1 MRLPWTRWQKTLSKL
16 GLRIVWGARTPARPK
31 VPTRHSQLEKLEGRE
46 MMASQINNLHFV
58 NDTGTVGDGQ
68 SSDIRIGGNVSF
80 TGTYMGQTLK
90 VEFDHN
96 NDGTVDG
103 YVNASYMGSPFEYN
117 PRTADA
123 SLNTFTGSLP
133 MRVRVEELDS
143 MGQSQSIGSWISFP
157 ITVLAPEPEID
168 VQDPGPYGMSNT
180 SLPDNTGSLSFGST
194 AQGTPVSKTLNIK
207 NLGQGPLSINIGS
220 FSLPA
225 GYTLV
230 TPPASSIAAGSY
242 SSFVIRMDATSPG
255 TPGGVMTFTSNDAD
269 EGTYHLSLS
278 GTVTGLSFSVNNL
291 QLVTDNGYSST
302 DKVTSVP
309 TVTGSVSYTGSYS
322 GGTIRVEFDHNNDG
336 VMEGYVNAS
345 PSMPFQYDARTTQ
358 PSLSTYNGT
367 FTLRYRVVVLDMMSQ
382 PTYTGSWS
390 SFVMTLENNSQPVLD
405 VQDASN
411 STSIANNTGSVSF
424 GTVNQGAS
432 VTKSFTIR
440 NTGSATM
447 TVNVGSFTLP
457 AGFVLAT
464 SPSST
469 VAANGGSTTFSV
481 RMDGTTAGSKS
492 GRLTFTTNSTTATY
506 DIGLSGTVNA
516 LNYAVNN
523 LTLVND
529 TWINGDFITSDPR
542 VTGTVTQTGTYSASR
557 IDVEFDHNDDGVKEG
572 AVTYASV
579 GMSWQYDP
587 RTSQPSLATA
597 TGTLPLRYRVV
608 AYDTM
613 SQAVFT
619 GSWASLP
626 IQLDNTPQPE
636 IDLQDPSSMGITSG
650 SGSVYFGSTTQGSP
664 LTKTFTI
671 RNTGPGAL
679 TVNPAS
685 LAVPSGFTVV
695 TPPASTVSANGGTTT
710 FTVRLDATTP
720 GTASG
725 TISFTNSDADEGTYA
740 FSVSGTVNTSLA
752 EVDLRDSSG
761 TSLAVN
767 ATYNLG
773 NATIGQSI
781 TKTLTI
787 FNSGSGSLAV
797 GTPVL
802 SGSSAFSIVS
812 SPMATVSPGSSTTVT
827 IQFTPNLSGQV
838 NGTLTFATNDADE
851 NPYVCNLVATG
862 AAAPSAI
869 VIGDMRLVSDT
880 GTSST
885 DRVTS
890 DPRLT
895 GTIPLDANLSG
906 GRVSIE
912 FDHHGSGTASGNI
925 LAYSPGETFTYNP
938 AQAEPGLSSYVGAL
952 DLKYRTVLYN
962 AQGQAVASSSW
973 VNFPITLEAAAAPKL
988 VLSAG
993 TTTILAQVGSFDF
1006 GTTPQGTPVDQVFT
1020 IRNTGTSN
1028 LAINL
1033 SSFQVP
1039 TGFTLLT
1046 PPAASVAPSGDTTFT
1061 VRMNAATL
1069 GMADGTMSFTSND
1082 VDHGNYSF
1090 RIHGDTFL
1098 NTSILEVRKSSG
1110 QLVASGATLDLGS
1123 AYIGQSLTQTL
1134 TILNTGAAALNL
1146 DTLQMSSGMTVVTPF
1161 SGSVAPYGGSTTLT
1175 VRYSA
1180 AAAGSVVGTL
1190 SFSTN
1195 DPQRPTYQVQWLAE
1209 TLDPAAGSST
1219 TVTGLRLAFD
1229 SGSSDT
1235 DKQTYDPRLVGRL
1248 GAIVTGGTVEVQF
1261 DHNADGVAEGFALVA
1276 ANGSDFTYD
1285 PRGCQPALSSYVG
1298 NVSLNYR
1305 AVLKDAG
1312 GNVLRTGAW
1321 QTFGFELVA
1330 KPTIPNLEISQLVL
1344 LQDSG
1349 SSNNDRITTNPTLY
1363 GVVRGTVT
1371 TGVARVEFD
1380 HNADGIADGHVDVTP
1395 GEAFT
1400 YDPRDSEPAYAN
1412 RLGAQ
1417 VLGYR
1422 LLKLAADGSVEATGA
1437 WDAIGLT
1444 LVAPPVSQIT
1454 VGSLT
1459 LVHDDGGSTTSE
1471 PEILATQ
1478 SGLVH
1483 EAISSDMLQLEVDIN
1498 GDGLADDRV
1507 ETTEGSTNYTYIPK
1521 VDSYGAKTLHF
1532 RFREWSSSL
1541 GTYLYGPWSS
1551 IAFTVVPAP
1560 AGSITDLKLTNDT
1573 GASDTDKFTLD
1584 GTVEGKLNGSLIA
1597 YQTIHVDLNGDNVDE
1612 LTTTTDENG
1621 NFSFDST
1628 SLVAGAVTARVRA
1641 SRVDAISNATVFG
1654 PWASFAYNL
1663 DSAPL
1668 PTLPALTLLQDT
1680 GTAGDLVTSNP
1691 TVTGQIVTTQQQS
1704 GVLIQFDLN
1713 NSGVVTGQ
1721 ALTDDLGQFTYRP
1734 LNLAAGAVTVRAR
1747 VAVAN
1752 AQGVM
1757 QFGPWTG
1764 VSYTFEIPNAV
1775 AATIT
1780 NLGLVHATG
1789 GTTGNVTT
1797 TSDPAISGVA
1807 HDGLS
1812 SAPFAAGVVIEVDQ
1826 NNDGQV
1832 DAQTI
1837 TNSVGKFQYVPVGL
1851 SNGTQTIQVR
1861 AKTWD
1866 YKNHTLIAGAWQPI
1880 SFQLAPKVNAV
1891 PVLSSLGLLADTGS
1905 SQSDLVTANSMLVGQ
1920 ATNDGS
1926 AAGLTIELDTTGDSV
1941 ADGLAYTG
1949 TDGSFTYSPVGL
1961 GFGTH
1966 TVRAR
1971 AIEWDEA
1978 GGQYLFSPWKELT
1991 FVYENAVNTAAQIVV
2006 LQVVPTTGQE
2016 SSSSVSSGPT
2026 IGGRVINESYLAGIS
2041 VEFDWN
2047 SDGLV
2052 DATAQTDNSGSFQ
2065 GAMVTP
2071 PVATVTVQARTREI
2085 DTSSGQVLVSGWS
2098 TLQVNPMVSANAA
2111 PTILTFEQAV
2121 TVAQAGVTLVG
2132 TASNDNGLDALTIQF
2147 DHDGDGI
2154 YDDSTSTDSQGRFS
2168 YVPKGLVS
2176 GPVTIRA
2183 RAQETDVK
2191 GVTQSGPWVSLSL
2204 IYVDPASQQIHI
2216 DSVSLQ
2222 NDTGASATDGSTS
2235 DGSVQGHI
2243 ANTVSGTYVE
2253 YDTNRDGVADGVVL
2267 VTAQGGFQFT
2277 PDYLPEGYNTVSVRI
2292 QSTSSPANWQ
2302 DFNFVYS
2309 SQPDSSQ
2316 SQALV
2321 NTYQVFNANWATAQA
2336 TYRAGVNTIEH
2347 NYRQAMQSA
2356 EDAYQAGLLAA
2367 TGTRDQ
2373 VVNSARATYNSIL
2386 QAAKQV
2392 YVTALAAANAQLST
2406 DLANFTG
2413 DKRSYQPLSFSWGA
2427 IPPSNSFVVP
2437 EDRDQPT
2444 SPALES
2450 GSDAASDAD
2459 TYDFE
2464 QDSDYQA
2471 AIEQIKQEQGAAIR
2485 LAKSD
2490 YLSAKQTIENDYK
2503 LEIAPILAKF
2513 DEDIA
2518 AALAT
2523 FNAERA
2529 QNAIDRAQLFDLV
2542 SKGEKLQAKV
2552 DAENRKLD
2560 KKIEEINARFI
2571 KLKDDRYNQHFGPDK
2586 AAIDKKLADDSL
2598 PLQNEA
2604 LGINHADPIQQ
2615 TRYEKIQ
2622 DELRELQVTHDKAI
2636 ADSDISF
2643 RYDESEYS
2651 RKQAVEIAEARLAT
2665 VNRIADMRASFALEK
2680 IKATAWDDEKRIQ
2693 AEQKQKRDIQNA
2705 TATRNVALVAPDLS
2719 RANKLA
2725 NAAED
2730 RDVKVAAAA
2739 TNAWLR
2745 TAQAKV
2751 AALTTWSNSV
2761 DTPGSR
2767 HQLKM
2772 AQNAATYAVNYA
2784 PAVNQRNQ
2792 DDIHTQYDEV
2802 RKVNSERAIL
2812 KAASLQWRSAQKIKD
2827 INSETSYKITSLP
2840 ARYDVDTQV
2849 VSGRK
2854 VDLNE
2859 AKRLYSRSL
2868 NSADFDFAKASA
2880 EDQES
2885 ASDDR
2890 AYNAWVAATA
2900 IADAVGDKTLSSS
2913 ALEAKRRTI
2922 AKQND
2927 LDDVDSTQ
2935 SADKETAKTKR
2946 DYAHAKATV
2955 VAGYDQGIN
2964 GINSGWDVTNIQA
2977 AKSYDLSE
2985 AAHEREFQNLYIPKS
3000 KLYADKVAEIEES
3013 AAKEM
3018 ALHTQGF
3025 ASTTSNLQ
3033 RTKSESDAHADSIYR
3048 EAMAS
3053 RWTSAVSSWAAALM
3067 SRWATLQ
3074 SQIATAQKEFLVKMD
3089 AAKEEK
3095 LKESNTAAI
3104 ENIIATNVAVKKAA
3118 DKAATSLKDEQIGED
3133 VASAKFGG
3141 DLAGSRESYAIDL
3154 AEHVANGRI
3163 AVLNEDTAAAN
3174 VIAGNWLD
3182 RAKGVATAR
3191 YGFEVSVANATALQS
3206 RSRVNDLF
3214 DKSELII
3221 DQATFVTRRQAAI
3234 ATTIQTTTAAEGV
3247 RRTSVANAEETRANA
3262 DAVVI
3267 RNWITNVDNSI
3278 VDTAVL
3284 QRDAL
3289 VAYATRLENI
3299 SGALVSDNAAVLSAF
3314 KKALAKTQRDR
3325 TVEPESADAAL
3336 EKAKRPIE
3344 DTFNDSQDAAEDTKR
3359 EDVSGY
3365 RSDYELGLFNDH
3377 LAKLV
3382 TAGTSQ
3388 LSAPMQKQNM
3398 FEQVVA
3404 QSDVVFAGASKAAQ
3418 AVYEHAISIAN
3429 SAGGGIYHIDA
3440 AKDDE
3445 VAESTELADSREE
3458 LAGNVADRDEARD
3471 VASGHAGN
3479 SLYSRMLGI
3488 AADADI
3494 ARLNAGFGYEKK
3506 MAIATVTWTSTVAGA
3521 EKTFYLAQP
3530 YQGPEVS
3537 TEGISGIPSFG
3548 GVVAPPI
3555 TPETQSLIDLRQAKQ
3570 AAANTYA
3577 NTEFAAALKMASDF
3591 GDADIAEAEQRL
3603 AANAT
3608 ETSTAGAAQVSHATG
3623 VKTDKSANAVE
3634 ETAIETPH
3642 VATQRGFQHA
3652 EEDYNQAQDRLR
3664 SHQARDAQNTL
3675 DHSIAVATIAKL
3687 ASIASGGGTL
3697 LGGLA
3702 RLAANQLSADL
3713 LSTSKDAVF
3722 AAASAK
3728 AQADWREA
3736 LVPGYANFVQGN
3748 LQSTLLRNEAVA
3760 SAQQIQQ
3767 DAKEAADDIANAASR
3782 LLEDGASDARFAAG
3796 RNYIENDVASNGQ
3809 TDVEVAAVDS
3819 TYGSTM
3825 QNAVDQES
3833 VDKLK
3838 AKKVADIAK
3847 VQPLVLVG
3855 PFVNIL
3861 DFSEAGSKLGDG
3873 VPMGPVVGSDG
3884 YPVAETTSGSGGG
3897 AGSSGGTT
3905 SGGGQTTSNSTGGS
3919 NNTQAADDSLKAAN
3933 AQAKLDRTT
3942 AESVAWRNRT
3952 VGLATANSGESQR
3965 RAIHYYNEQLVKA
3978 LITRDLEKSL
3988 SPIEETKQN
3997 SYAAIDEA
4005 EWLAETQANNVKR
4018 SAETA
4023 TDNVW
4028 QNASYVSQSQ
4038 AIDDLAQ
4045 EMQLPWADYLSH
4057 RATAEVQWWQESGAT
4072 QASNYSSGLNA
4083 ADLAYRL
4090 EMNSAHN
4097 IMMHS
4102 TNAIDRV
4109 RSNAVADAV
4118 YAQAVDNLLADKNF
4132 KVANSVASH
4141 DYLVAEADLQNTYD
4155 DSLAHAVK
4163 DFTVSG
4169 DSVAS
4174 NSAVLAADHQR
4185 TEASKALQLS
4195 SNLGSNDLAWDKAIA
4210 DQASQGEYDT
4220 AIEQANNA
4228 QGISSLGAEL
4238 TYRQALSP
4246 HYLTYITSKL
4256 TLDSNLTIAQEATF
4270 AVTLAGIAVQYP
4282 GPWAQFDASVQAAS
4296 ANMLATI
4303 NPAYKDASVQI
4314 ASANINCDIS
4324 QLIQII
4330 SYRTSSN
4337 LGQATYGT
4345 DRNVNEITSAIKAN
4359 EHRELP
4365 KKIDAVEQSGV
4376 SVDKK
4381 VSSPLMSYE
4390 YGGYY
4395 LPGPG
4400 DSLQPVSIDEL
4411 SQLIEPEVE
4420 RYLSPQGDPLSA
4432 NHYDKI
4438 VLEGVNPVTVSWLSF
4453 IYDNYSDSLYL
4464 ATRRAI
4470 GTLVGNKDLAGNT
4483 FSNYREDYQW
4493 VAIDKK
4499 YGGGRC
4505 TVGGLKNIARQM
4517 VIVHANSGEGVDE
4530 AITRALDA
4538 IRHPLS
4544 IDAASFQVGTFLD
4557 GTGNSLESLTNISR
4571 LYGLY
4576 IGTKFY
4582 NGGPGNSID
4591 SDFQLDSGAGNSW
4604 DMIVARA
4611 KNDLEQFLSF
4621 RRENDPDV
4629 PLEQF
4634 KLDIFGFSRG
4644 AVMAVDL
4651 ARQIQKGVHI
4661 RDAGGKVL
4669 TTPYLKVRFLGLFD
4683 PVSSNTFGG
4692 DFTIDNGL
4700 SKTFDSSKN
4709 MLILFIPSN
4718 VEHGLNLI
4726 AQHETRPLFP
4736 GSYAAGV
4743 AYNFAGQSRID
4754 ADGVYHF
4761 SSSVANVSVPG
4772 RHCDIGGFYGSNRFT
4787 QQISLAAMMQR
4798 ARNAGVEFYDSS
4810 HVDNDIQRYLDSPFR
4825 RIQVVTGLSSKM
4837 HFRNSND
4844 LTAQKQFEDFMTML
4858 TTFEVLSPEG
4868 ARQDLLKSVG
4878 SRTHFAPGVAGVQYD
4893 SYFLHLLFL
4902 NGIGWRESLRRE
4914 HQFNE
4919 SIDRNRDVAAPTI
4932 LTEFFSA
4939 PSLELTKWFR
4949 DMHRMRPN
4957 PMGKSGFGNKM
4968 MEE

>member
-16 GLRIVWGARTPARPK
+16 GLRIVWGGRTPARPK

-143 MGQSQSIGSWISFP
+143 MGQSQSIGSWIGFP
-157 ITVLAPEPEID
+157 ITVLAPDPEID

-180 SLPDNTGSLSFGST
+180 SLPDNTGSVSFGTT
-194 AQGTPVSKTLNIK
+194 AQGTSVNKTLNIK
-207 NLGQGPLSINIGS
+207 NLGQGPLNVNLSS

-225 GYTLV
+225 GFTLV
-230 TPPASSIAAGSY
+230 TPPSSSIAAGSY

-255 TPGGVMTFTSNDAD
+255 SPSGVMTFTSNDSD
-269 EGTYHLSLS
+269 EATYHISLS

-345 PSMPFQYDARTTQ
+345 PSMPFQYDPRNAQ

-424 GTVNQGAS
+424 GTVNQGTS

-440 NTGSATM
+440 NTGGATM
-447 TVNVGSFTLP
+447 TVNLGSFSLP

-469 VAANGGSTTFSV
+469 VAANGGTTTFSV

-492 GRLTFTTNSTTATY
+492 GRLTFTTNSTTTTY

-516 LNYAVNN
+516 LSFSVNN
-523 LTLVND
+523 LTLIND
-529 TWINGDFITSDPR
+529 TWINGDYITSDPR
-542 VTGTVTQTGTYSASR
+542 VTGTVTQTGSFSGSR
-557 IDVEFDHNDDGVKEG
+557 IDVEFDHNSDGVKEG
-572 AVTYASV
+572 AVTYVST

-587 RTSQPSLATA
+587 RSVQPSLSSYS
-597 TGTLPLRYRVV
+597 GNFPLRYRVV

-613 SQAVFT
+613 SQVVYT
-619 GSWASLP
+619 GSWASFP
-626 IQLDNTPQPE
+626 ITLDNTPQPE
-636 IDLQDPSSMGITSG
+636 IEVLDSGAMSLTSG
-650 SGSVYFGSTTQGSP
+650 SGSVYFGSTTQGTP

-679 TVNPAS
+679 TINTSS
-685 LAVPSGFTVV
+685 LSVPSGFTLV
-695 TPPASTVSANGGTTT
+695 TPPASTVNANGGTTT
-710 FTVRLDATTP
+710 FTVRMDATNP
-720 GTASG
+720 GTSSG
-725 TISFTNSDADEGTYA
+725 AITFTNSDADEGTFS
-740 FSVSGTVNTSLA
+740 FSVSGTVNASLA

-787 FNSGSGSLAV
+787 FNSGTGSLTI
-797 GTPVL
+797 GTPTL
-802 SGSSAFSIVS
+802 SGSSAFSIIS

-880 GTSST
+880 GASST
-885 DRVTS
+885 DRGTS

-912 FDHHGSGTASGNI
+912 FDHHGYGTASGNI
-925 LAYSPGETFTYNP
+925 QAYSPGEVFTYNP
-938 AQAEPGLSSYVGAL
+938 AQAEPSLNSYLGAL

-962 AQGQAVASSSW
+962 SQGQAVASSSW
-973 VNFPITLEAAAAPKL
+973 VSYPITLEAAAAPKL
-988 VLSAG
+988 VLTAG

-1039 TGFTLLT
+1039 AGFTLVAL
-1046 PPAASVAPSGDTTFT
+1046 PASSVAPSADTTFT
-1061 VRMNAATL
+1061 VRMNATAL
-1069 GMADGTMSFTSND
+1069 GMSDGNLLFTSND
-1082 VDHGNYSF
+1082 VDHASYSF

-1146 DTLQMSSGMTVVTPF
+1146 DTLQMSAGMTVVTPF

-1180 AAAGSVVGTL
+1180 AAAGSVVGSL
-1190 SFSTN
+1190 SFNTN
-1195 DPQRPTYQVQWLAE
+1195 DPQRPTYQLQWLAE

-1276 ANGSDFTYD
+1276 TNGSDFTYD
-1285 PRGCQPALSSYVG
+1285 PRGCQPTLSNYVG

-1363 GVVRGTVT
+1363 GVVRGTVI

-1422 LLKLAADGSVEATGA
+1422 LLKIAADGSVEATGA

-1459 LVHDDGGSTTSE
+1459 LVHDDGGSTTSA

-1483 EAISSDMLQLEVDIN
+1483 EAISSDMLQLEVDVN

-1507 ETTEGSTNYTYIPK
+1507 ETTEGSTNYTYIPT

-1560 AGSITDLKLTNDT
+1560 AGSITDLKLRNDT
-1573 GASDTDKFTLD
+1573 GSSDTDKVSLD

-1654 PWASFAYNL
+1654 PWASFAYTL
-1663 DSAPL
+1663 ESAAL

-1691 TVTGQIVTTQQQS
+1691 TVTGQIVTTQQKS

-1721 ALTDDLGQFTYRP
+1721 ALTDDMGQFTYRP
-1734 LNLAAGAVTVRAR
+1734 LNLAAGTVTVRAR

-1775 AATIT
+1775 ASTIS

-1812 SAPFAAGVVIEVDQ
+1812 SAPFAAGVIIEVDQ

-1851 SNGTQTIQVR
+1851 SNGSQTIQVR

-1866 YKNHTLIAGAWQPI
+1866 YKNHTLIAGAWQAI
-1880 SFQLAPKVNAV
+1880 SFQLAPKVNAA

-1905 SQSDLVTANSMLVGQ
+1905 SQTDLVTANSMLVGQ

-1949 TDGSFTYSPVGL
+1949 TDGSFTYSPIGL

-1971 AIEWDEA
+1971 AIEWNEA
-1978 GGQYLFSPWKELT
+1978 SGQYLFSPWKELT

-2006 LQVVPTTGQE
+2006 LQVVPTAGQDS

-2026 IGGRVINESYLAGIS
+2026 IGGRVINESYLAGIT

-2047 SDGLV
+2047 SDGLI
-2052 DATAQTDNSGSFQ
+2052 DATAQTDSSGSFQ

-2071 PVATVTVQARTREI
+2071 PATTVTVQARTREI

-2098 TLQVNPMVSANAA
+2098 TLQVNSMAIANAA

-2121 TVAQAGVTLVG
+2121 TASQAGVTLVG
-2132 TASNDNGLDALTIQF
+2132 TTSNDNGLDALTIQF

-2154 YDDSTSTDSQGRFS
+2154 YDDSTSTDSQGHFS
-2168 YVPKGLVS
+2168 YVPLGLIS

-2191 GVTQSGPWVSLSL
+2191 GITQSGPWVSLSFT
-2204 IYVDPASQQIHI
+2204 YVDPASQKIHI

-2222 NDTGASATDGSTS
+2222 NDTGNSATDGATS
-2235 DGSVQGHI
+2235 DGTVQGHI
-2243 ANTVSGTYVE
+2243 ANTANGTYVE

-2267 VTAQGGFQFT
+2267 VNSLGEFHFT

-2292 QSTSSPANWQ
+2292 QNTAIPGNWQ

-2321 NTYQVFNANWATAQA
+2321 ATYQVFNANWATAQA
-2336 TYRAGVNTIEH
+2336 SYRAGVSTIEH

-2373 VVNSARATYNSIL
+2373 VVNSARAAYNTIL

-2392 YVTALAAANAQLST
+2392 YVTALAAANTQLST

-2413 DKRSYQPLSFSWGA
+2413 DKTSFQPLSFSWGA

-2437 EDRDQPT
+2437 EDSDQPT
-2444 SPALES
+2444 APSIES

-2464 QDSDYQA
+2464 RDSDYQA
-2471 AIEQIKQEQGAAIR
+2471 AIAQIKQEQDSAIR

-2490 YLSAKQTIENDYK
+2490 YLSAKQIIDNDYT

-2513 DEDIA
+2513 DADIA

-2523 FNAERA
+2523 FNSERA

-2552 DAENRKLD
+2552 EAENRKLD
-2560 KKIEEINARFI
+2560 KKIEEINARYI
-2571 KLKDDRYNQHFGPDK
+2571 KLKDDRYNEHFGPDK

-2604 LGINHADPIQQ
+2604 MGINHADPVQQ
-2615 TRYEKIQ
+2615 ARYEKIQ

-2643 RYDESEYS
+2643 RSDESAFT

-2665 VNRIADMRASFALEK
+2665 ANRIADMRASFALEK

-2705 TATRNVALVAPDLS
+2705 TATRNVALVTPDLS

-2730 RDVKVAAAA
+2730 RDIKVAAAA

-2751 AALTTWSNSV
+2751 ATLTTWSNSV

-2772 AQNAATYAVNYA
+2772 AQNYATYAENYA

-2802 RKVNSERAIL
+2802 RKVNGERAIL
-2812 KAASLQWRSAQKIKD
+2812 KTASLQWRSAQKIKD
-2827 INSETSYKITSLP
+2827 INSETSYKIVVLP

-2868 NSADFDFAKASA
+2868 NAADFDFAKASA

-2900 IADAVGDKTLSSS
+2900 VADAVGDKTLSSS
-2913 ALEAKRRTI
+2913 ALEAKRKTI

-2935 SADKETAKTKR
+2935 TADKETAKTKR

-2977 AKSYDLSE
+2977 AKSYDLFE
-2985 AAHEREFQNLYIPKS
+2985 AAHEREFQILYIPKS

-3013 AAKEM
+3013 AAKEL

-3025 ASTTSNLQ
+3025 ALTTSNLQ
-3033 RTKSESDAHADSIYR
+3033 RTKSESDAHADSVYR

-3053 RWTSAVSSWAAALM
+3053 RWTSTVSSWAAALM

-3095 LKESNTAAI
+3095 LQESNTAAI

-3118 DKAATSLKDEQIGED
+3118 DKAATSLKDEQVGED

-3141 DLAGSRESYAIDL
+3141 DLAGSRESYAIEL
-3154 AEHVANGRI
+3154 AGNVANGRI
-3163 AVLNEDTAAAN
+3163 AALNEDTAAAN
-3174 VIAGNWLD
+3174 LIAGNWLD

-3191 YGFEVSVANATALQS
+3191 YGFEESIANATALQS

-3221 DQATFVTRRQAAI
+3221 DQATFLTRRQAAI
-3234 ATTIQTTTAAEGV
+3234 ATTIQTTTEAEGV

-3262 DAVVI
+3262 DAVAI
-3267 RNWITNVDNSI
+3267 KNWITNVDNSI

-3299 SGALVSDNAAVLSAF
+3299 SGVLVSDNAAVLSAF
-3314 KKALAKTQRDR
+3314 KKALAKAQRDR

-3382 TAGTSQ
+3382 TAGASQ
-3388 LSAPMQKQNM
+3388 LSAPMQKQNL

-3494 ARLNAGFGYEKK
+3494 ARLNAGFSYEKK

-3521 EKTFYLAQP
+3521 EKAFYLAQP
-3530 YQGPEVS
+3530 YQGPEVA

-3555 TPETQSLIDLRQAKQ
+3555 TPETPSLIAMRQTKQ
-3570 AAANTYA
+3570 VAANTYT
-3577 NTEFAAALKMASDF
+3577 NTEFAAALKMVSDF
-3591 GDADIAEAEQRL
+3591 GDANIAEAEQRL
-3603 AANAT
+3603 AANSSQ
-3608 ETSTAGAAQVSHATG
+3608 TSTAGAAQVSHATG
-3623 VKTDKSANAVE
+3623 VKTDKSANAAE

-3642 VATQRGFQHA
+3642 VAAQRGFQHA
-3652 EEDYNQAQDRLR
+3652 EEDYNQAQGRLR

-3675 DHSIAVATIAKL
+3675 DHSIALATIAKL
-3687 ASIASGGGTL
+3687 TSIASGGGTL
-3697 LGGLA
+3697 LAGLA

-3736 LVPGYANFVQGN
+3736 LVPGYANFVQSN
-3748 LQSTLLRNEAVA
+3748 LQSTLLRNEAVS

-3767 DAKEAADDIANAASR
+3767 DAKEVADDIANAASR

-3796 RNYIENDVASNGQ
+3796 RNYIENDVASKGQ
-3809 TDVEVAAVDS
+3809 AEVDVAAVEA
-3819 TYGSTM
+3819 TYDGAM
-3825 QNAVDQES
+3825 QTAVDQES
-3833 VDKLK
+3833 VDKFK
-3838 AKKVADIAK
+3838 AKKAADIAK
-3847 VQPLVLVG
+3847 VQALVFVG

-3861 DFSEAGSKLGDG
+3861 DFSESGNKLGDG

-3884 YPVAETTSGSGGG
+3884 YPVAETTSGSGT
-3897 AGSSGGTT
+3897 GSFGGTT
-3905 SGGGQTTSNSTGGS
+3905 SGGGQTSTNSTGGS
-3919 NNTQAADDSLKAAN
+3919 SNTQAADDALKAAN
-3933 AQAKLDRTT
+3933 AQAKLDRTVT
-3942 AESVAWRNRT
+3942 ESVAWRNRT
-3952 VGLATANSGESQR
+3952 VGLATADSGERQR
-3965 RAIHYYNEQLVKA
+3965 QANLYYNEQIVKA
-3978 LITRDLEKSL
+3978 QITRDLEKSL

-4005 EWLAETQANNVKR
+4005 EWLAETLANNVKR

-4038 AIDDLAQ
+4038 AINDLAQ

-4057 RATAEVQWWQESGAT
+4057 RAAAEVQWWQESGAT

-4097 IMMHS
+4097 MMMHS

-4109 RSNAVADAV
+4109 RSNAVSDAV
-4118 YAQAVDNLLADKNF
+4118 YAQAVDSLLADKTF
-4132 KVANSVASH
+4132 KVANAVASQ
-4141 DYLVAEADLQNTYD
+4141 DYLVVEADLQNAND
-4155 DSLAHAVK
+4155 DSLAHTAK

-4174 NSAVLAADHQR
+4174 NAAVLAADQQHMQ
-4185 TEASKALQLS
+4185 ASKANQLS
-4195 SNLGSNDLAWDKAIA
+4195 ANLGSNDLAWDKAIA
-4210 DQASQGEYDT
+4210 DQASQGEYDS

-4228 QGISSLGAEL
+4228 QGIASLGAEL
-4238 TYRQALSP
+4238 TYRQTLSP
-4246 HYLTYITSKL
+4246 HYLSYITSKL
-4256 TLDSNLTIAQEATF
+4256 TLDSNLTIAQEDTF

-4282 GPWAQFDASVQAAS
+4282 SPWAKFDASVQAAS
-4296 ANMLATI
+4296 ANMLAAI

-4314 ASANINCDIS
+4314 ADADITFDVTQLSLIVAYRLSGNISSVEYNNERRANE
-4324 QLIQII
+4324 L
-4330 SYRTSSN
+4330 N
-4337 LGQATYGT
+4337 LA
-4345 DRNVNEITSAIKAN
+4345 VKAE
-4359 EHRELP
+4359 EHREISAKP
-4365 KKIDAVEQSGV
+4365 QEA
-4376 SVDKK
+4376 
-4381 VSSPLMSYE
+4381 PLQASQNNKQIFYPLTSFY

-4395 LPGPG
+4395 LPGPDDYSRIELINIERFTDTSVNYHVG
-4400 DSLQPVSIDEL
+4400 ETGKVYTNEINDAIILRSYYPTVVYWQTKYFDRQFVVPIGEVADLQNIADQP
-4411 SQLIEPEVE
+4411 
-4420 RYLSPQGDPLSA
+4420 
-4432 NHYDKI
+4432 
-4438 VLEGVNPVTVSWLSF
+4438 
-4453 IYDNYSDSLYL
+4453 YSE
-4464 ATRRAI
+4464 
-4470 GTLVGNKDLAGNT
+4470 
-4483 FSNYREDYQW
+4483 YREDYQW
-4493 VAIDKK
+4493 VKIRENL
-4499 YGGGRC
+4499 GGGRA
-4505 TVGGLKNIARQM
+4505 TIGAIRMLSHQMSLGNIKGGESVTEVLK
-4517 VIVHANSGEGVDE
+4517 
-4530 AITRALDA
+4530 RALDA
-4538 IRHPLS
+4538 IRQPLA
-4544 IDAASFQVGTFLD
+4544 IDAASFQIGTFLD
-4557 GTGNSLESLTNISR
+4557 GTGNALESLTNVSR
-4571 LYGLY
+4571 LYALY
-4576 IGTKFY
+4576 KGTKFY

-4591 SDFQLDSGAGNSW
+4591 SERPIMDSGTGDGW

-4611 KNDLEQFLSF
+4611 KNDLEEYMSF
-4621 RRENDPDV
+4621 RRASDPNV
-4629 PLEQF
+4629 PLDKF
-4634 KLDIFGFSRG
+4634 KIDIFGFSRG

-4651 ARQIQKGVHI
+4651 ARMIQKGVFV
-4661 RDAGGKVL
+4661 RDPTGHVFS
-4669 TTPYLKVRFLGLFD
+4669 TPYLKVRFLGLFD
-4683 PVSSNTFGG
+4683 PVSSKGVGG
-4692 DFTIDNGL
+4692 DYTMDNGL
-4700 SKTFDSSKN
+4700 STVFDTSRN
-4709 MLILFIPSN
+4709 MLALHIPTN
-4718 VEHGLNLI
+4718 VQSGLNLI
-4726 AQHETRPLFP
+4726 AQHESRPLFP
-4736 GSYAAGV
+4736 GSYAVGMPGFSFNAGRDFGG
-4743 AYNFAGQSRID
+4743 Y
-4754 ADGVYHF
+4754 Y
-4761 SSSVANVSVPG
+4761 SSSTVANVAVPG
-4772 RHCDIGGFYGSNRFT
+4772 RHCEVGGFYTSNMFT
-4787 QQISLAAMMQR
+4787 QQISLTAMIER
-4798 ARNAGVEFYDSS
+4798 AKRAGVEFYENNHKDR
-4810 HVDNDIQRYLDSPFR
+4810 DIQLYIDSPFR
-4825 RIQVVTGLSSKM
+4825 RIQVGTLMYFGNTTDQEARRVFLLFDKM
-4837 HFRNSND
+4837 N
-4844 LTAQKQFEDFMTML
+4844 KDFK
-4858 TTFEVLSPEG
+4858 VLSREE
-4868 ARQDLLKSVG
+4868 AASAVFESRADDSVY
-4878 SRTHFAPGVAGVQYD
+4878 APGEAGVQYGVWYLRVPVAD
-4893 SYFLHLLFL
+4893 
-4902 NGIGWRESLRRE
+4902 GIGVAESFKRSAL
-4914 HQFNE
+4914 
-4919 SIDRNRDVAAPTI
+4919 SVDMPALLPPDLDRYRDVYAPDI
-4932 LTEFFSA
+4932 LTELFFSPDGRLFQQFVRLSRLRGA
-4939 PSLELTKWFR
+4939 SG
-4949 DMHRMRPN
+4949 
-4957 PMGKSGFGNKM
+4957 GKVGFA
-4968 MEE
+4968 E